1 MKTRQERI
9 IKVKTGFA
17 AFLLGGA
24 ALALSMAGVAYA
36 GGAGALSQAQI
47 SQFDQGP
54 STVDVSH
61 YPTVIQDDYQ
71 VFSQKCA
78 QCHKLSRPINST
90 FVLPDEWGR
99 YVKRMMYKPG
109 SHISHSDAK
118 KIYQFLVYDSSVR
131 KKDMLEKKLSTLST
145 KEQAA
150 ENAKIQKVR
159 GEVGEVAQK

>member
-1 MKTRQERI
+1 MKAKQETI
-9 IKVKTGFA
+9 MKVKTGFA

-24 ALALSMAGVAYA
+24 ALVLSMAGVVYA
-36 GGAGALSQAQI
+36 GGSDAPNQAQI
-47 SQFDQGP
+47 AQFDQGP

-61 YPTVIQDDYQ
+61 YPSVIQNDYQ

-131 KKDMLEKKLSTLST
+131 KKDQLEKKLSSLSP

-150 ENAKIQKVR
+150 ENAKIQKVH